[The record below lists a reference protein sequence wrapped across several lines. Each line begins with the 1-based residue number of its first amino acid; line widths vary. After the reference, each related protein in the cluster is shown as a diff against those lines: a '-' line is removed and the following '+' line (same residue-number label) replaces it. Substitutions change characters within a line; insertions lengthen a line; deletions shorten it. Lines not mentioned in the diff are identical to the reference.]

1 MVLSFYVSNAHK
13 SQRSKVSLR
22 GDSLIEFSPFD
33 FPMNAS
39 LFRIFLCSRLPGL
52 AAAIL
57 FLLGTIHQASAQSG
71 VVARDLF
78 LKLST
83 TDNTYATTVGFT
95 NLAVSQSQTLPEFE
109 SPANSGDGF
118 GERLRAFV
126 IPPATGSYVFSIASD
141 EWSDLFLSSDES
153 PANRVRIAFVN
164 NATRYRQFDAEP
176 NQKSVS
182 ISLVAGQRYYLE
194 AVRKEG
200 NGPDHLT
207 VRWQLPDGSLEEP
220 IPAKIGTTVR
230 LVGYRTN
237 TISAP
242 ALLTPVNTNVVTLEG
257 RPIVLTAAANNSS
270 PVSYQ
275 WVLGGVDIPG
285 AIQSTLSIPAAQI
298 NPNHGQVYR
307 CRLGNTKG
315 TNLTAEIRL
324 TVQADTTAPALAQ
337 VLYVGPGRVRV
348 RFSEAVTEASGLDL
362 SHYQLDGGAAI
373 TKAAMIDES
382 TVELLTSALTLG
394 QTYTVQV
401 SGIQDRIQTP
411 NTIAAGTSASFKVV
425 PFQPAD
431 VGGAVIAGSIDA
443 VPGGYDM
450 SGGSRDIGAAGDQF
464 QFNWQLVRG
473 DFDFQIRVQSIAQ
486 SFDAWAKAGLMA
498 RSTLSSNS
506 AFAMAIA
513 SPGIEGCYMSSRAA
527 SGGTATQ
534 VGSFPANYPDTWLRL
549 SRQNNAFKAY
559 ASRDGQAWT
568 RLGAATIAMPSEIY
582 LGMALSGHVTNQVAK
597 AQFRDFGPASGSFSS
612 ERTVR
617 VEPPGP
623 SSRTTPLAITE
634 IMFQSTLRPDLTNS
648 LEFVELY
655 NSNPYFEDL
664 SGYHFEGD
672 IQYAFPEGTLMAGG
686 SYLVIARDPAALK
699 QVYGI
704 SNVLGPFAGALKSSG
719 IVRLEDRL
727 NAVMLEVP
735 YDNKAPWPVGADGT
749 GHSLVLAR
757 PSYGERFAQAWDLS
771 DRKGGSPGRIDT
783 IGVEPLR
790 DVVINEFLANSLS
803 PETDYVELY
812 NRGSVSLD
820 LGGAWLSDSPVT
832 NRFQIPA
839 GTRIPAGGFVVF
851 RQDQLGFSLNAEGE
865 TLYLLNSS
873 KTRVIDAV
881 RYDDQRPNVSL
892 GRVPDGADQWYP
904 QKSLT
909 PGTAGAGFLSSSVVI
924 NEILYKPLSGDSDD
938 GFVELYNAGK
948 ESVDLAG
955 WKFAAGPSYTFPSG
969 AKIPAGGYVVV
980 ARNRTRLLSRYPG
993 TLNEQNTFGN
1003 YSGKPS
1009 TDGNRIALTMPVVHV
1024 NTDVSG
1030 VAHTNTLHAVVDEVT
1045 FGLGGRWGRWAN
1057 GDGSSLELRDSR
1069 GDHRLAYHWGDSDE
1083 TRKAP
1088 WTTVEATGLVNL
1100 GAPQDGTVNRLE
1112 LTLLNAGECLIDNV
1126 EVLVSG
1132 SSGNRVQNSTFESGL
1147 NPWVPQGNH
1156 VNSFLDS
1163 TEGFES
1169 SSSLHVRASARGDTG
1184 ANRIR
1189 VALSGSINEGQ
1200 TCTIRAK
1207 VRWLRG
1213 WPELVMRLEG
1223 NGFELAGVMQT
1234 PSNPGTPGAKN
1245 SIAVENAPPAIFDVH
1260 HSPVLPAVNEDVLVT
1275 ARVQDP
1281 DGVSSLN
1288 LRYHLDPD
1296 TTYRSV
1302 AMRDDG
1308 QGGDAVARDGIYT
1321 GTLPGQSPNSLVGFY
1336 VEATDAAPNPQSSR
1350 FPLTAPADE
1359 ALVRFGEPTPASGY
1373 ATYHYYLTAKKVD
1386 LWINRPSLSNERV
1399 EGTFV
1404 YGNFR
1409 AIYGIAGKYSGSP
1422 YHQGFGSPV
1431 TDPCHYS
1438 LDIPLDDLLL
1448 GTENFNKLHSP
1459 GNGPFDDDSLQRE
1472 QTAYWVMRQMNLPYN
1487 YRRYIA
1493 MYVNG
1498 NRKGTFMEDTQTPG
1512 SDVLDQR
1519 FPNDSNGNLY
1529 KLQPW
1534 FEFDDVAVTGA
1545 SGASFNNVSWCTLMN
1560 YYSTP
1565 QQTEKKLARYR
1576 YNFLTRAANGT
1587 ANDYTNVWD
1596 LTDAANTL
1604 PGGDYVGNMKRLV
1617 DMEEWMRIF
1626 AVQHSVGNWDS
1637 FGNRN
1642 AQNMYGYKPQKGR
1655 WTLMTWDFNIV
1666 LGNSGSDG
1674 PTGDDLFQYN
1684 GSDEAMLRIY
1694 KTPEFRRS
1702 YWRALKEIAEGP
1714 MSNPALGTLLD
1725 AKYAEMSAS
1734 GFGTVANPSS
1744 IKTWI
1749 AQRREYL
1756 LNSVRPYVTNFAVI
1770 GSADYDTNSSVAV
1783 IVGSAPLEV
1792 DTFVVNGVAYP
1803 VTWFNPP
1810 ASKEINV
1817 TSWRIQV
1824 PLIPG
1829 ANTLVIQGLDR
1840 HGNPMAGI
1848 SKTNIIRR
1856 LGDPLPPQGRVLF
1869 TEIQYNGNKPGASFI
1884 ELHNS
1889 SSTETFDLTGW
1900 RLDGVGY
1907 TFPEASS
1914 INPGQYLVLA
1924 GDATQFARAYG
1935 TDAPVFDS
1943 FNGTLSNEGEVLSLI
1958 RPGPTPAEDVVVDRV
1973 RYESAAP
1980 WSQRANGQGASL
1992 QLKDVTADNS
2002 RVGSWGDAGL
2012 PEWQKVSI
2020 TATNKGGRI
2029 LLFLPIPGDLYID
2042 DVSLTDASGNEVV
2055 QNGGF
2060 ESPLAGTWTVSTNC
2074 QDSSVATGVS
2084 HSGNSSL
2091 HLTAR
2096 VSSNSVTNQSVWQD
2110 TLPIKTNGL
2119 YTLSFWYL
2127 PSTNAFKMAS
2137 RTLPASSLSIT
2148 NAVSPITATPG
2159 GENNVRQSIPA
2170 YPTVWLNEVLPYNR
2184 TGLADEQGD
2193 RDSWVELYNP
2203 GLSAVDLGGLYLSDN
2218 YTNLNQWAFPQG
2230 TLIPPGGFLV
2240 VWVDGEPESSTATS
2254 LHTRFALSLT
2264 NGAIVLSR
2272 MVQGQP
2278 QVVDYIN
2285 FPRLEADRSFG
2296 SYPDGQPFYRQSFFK
2311 VTPRAAND
2319 GTPPPVRIN
2328 EWLADN
2334 GSVIANPVGGKFSDW
2349 FELYNP
2355 GEQPADLSGYFLSE
2369 NVSNPNQFQ
2378 IPSGTVIPAHGYQL
2392 VWADKQSGAN
2402 TPGQGGDL
2410 HVNFALDKK
2419 NGGVLALYSPS
2430 LASVDLVSF
2439 GKQTNN
2445 VSMGRFP
2452 DGGAFIGFMVRP
2464 TPRAANVLGLEG
2476 NTPPKLSPIP
2486 NRTLAEGSRLVF
2498 TATAEDAESNL
2509 DRLTF
2514 SLAPGAPAG
2523 ALMLPDGRFR
2533 WRPTEAQGPN
2543 EYSLT
2548 VVVTDSGNPP
2558 LSDSVTFRVSV
2569 SEVNQPPVFD
2579 VRPHYTK
2586 VGQTLRFATASDSD
2600 LPAQQLGFGLP
2611 LGAPA
2616 GLTIDPATGVIAWTP
2631 NEQQVGTHSVAVQ
2644 AVDNGV
2650 PPLSALFKYSIEV
2663 LAGNQTLIVG
2673 DIVRAGG
2680 SVVIRCQAT
2689 VGKHYQLFFTETLAQ
2704 PAWQSQSAAVT
2715 ATSTQVEFTDS
2726 TSSAPRR
2733 YYRIIQ
2739 TD

>member
-1 MVLSFYVSNAHK
+1 MNS
-13 SQRSKVSLR
+13 SL
-22 GDSLIEFSPFD
+22 
-33 FPMNAS
+33 A
-39 LFRIFLCSRLPGL
+39 LCRH
-52 AAAIL
+52 AL
-57 FLLGTIHQASAQSG
+57 FLIAIPFVLGTAQQAAAQSG
-71 VVARDLF
+71 VVARELF
-78 LKLST
+78 LKLSA

-95 NLAVSQSQTLPEFE
+95 NLPASQSSTLPEFD
-109 SPANSGDGF
+109 SPSNSGDGF

-126 IPPATGSYVFSIASD
+126 IPPSSGLYTFSIASD

-153 PANRVRIAFVN
+153 PTNRVRIAYVN
-164 NATRYRQFDAEP
+164 NATRYRDFSAEP
-176 NQKSVS
+176 NQQSAPVA
-182 ISLVAGQRYYLE
+182 LVAGQRYYIE

-200 NGPDHLT
+200 SGPDHLT

-220 IPAKIGTTVR
+220 ISGKIGNTVR

-237 TISAP
+237 SISAP
-242 ALLTPVNTNVVTLEG
+242 ALLNPVPTNVVTFEG
-257 RPIVLTAAANNSS
+257 RPILLTAAANNSS

-275 WVLGGVDIPG
+275 WLLGGVEIPG
-285 AIQSTLSIPAAQI
+285 AIQSTFTIPAAQVS
-298 NPNHGQVYR
+298 PNHGQIYR
-307 CRLGNTKG
+307 CRLSNTKA

-324 TVQADTTAPALAQ
+324 TVQADTVAPALSQ
-337 VLYVGPGRVRV
+337 VVYVGPSRVRI
-348 RFSEAVTEASGLDL
+348 RFSEAVTEASALDI
-362 SHYQLDGGAAI
+362 SHYQLDSGA
-373 TKAAMIDES
+373 TLSKAVMIDDA
-382 TVELLTSALTLG
+382 TVELVTSALTLG

-401 SGIQDRIQTP
+401 SGIQDRIKTP
-411 NTIAAGTSASFKVV
+411 NTLSPAASVSFKVT
-425 PFQPAD
+425 PFQAAD
-431 VGGAVIAGSIDA
+431 VGGAVISGSIDA
-443 VPGGYDM
+443 VPGGYDIA
-450 SGGSRDIGAAGDQF
+450 GASRDIGGSADQF
-464 QFNWQLVRG
+464 QYNWQLIRG
-473 DFDFQIRVQSIAQ
+473 DFDFQVRVQSLSQ
-486 SFDAWAKAGLMA
+486 SFDAWSKAGLMA

-506 AFAMAIA
+506 AYAMAVA
-513 SPGIEGCYMSSRAA
+513 SPGVEGCYMALRSAT
-527 SGGTATQ
+527 GGTTTQ
-534 VGSFPANYPDTWLRL
+534 MGSYPANYPDTWLRL
-549 SRQNNAFKAY
+549 SRQNNAFNAY
-559 ASRDGQAWT
+559 ASRDGQSWT
-568 RLGAATIAMPSEIY
+568 RLGSSTLAMPSEIY
-582 LGMALSGHVTNQVAK
+582 LGMALAGHVTNQVVK
-597 AQFRDFGPASGSFSS
+597 AQFRDFGAAGGSTVS
-612 ERTVR
+612 ERISR

-648 LEFVELY
+648 LEFIELY

-672 IQYAFPEGTLMAGG
+672 IHFAFPQGMLLQGG
-686 SYLVIARDPAALK
+686 AYVVLARDPAALK

-704 SNVLGPFAGALKSSG
+704 TNVLGPFTGALKSAG
-719 IVRLEDRL
+719 NVRLEDRL
-727 NAVMLEVP
+727 NAVMLQVP
-735 YDNKAPWPVGADGT
+735 YENKAPWPVGANGT

-757 PSYGERFAQAWDLS
+757 PSYGEKFAQAWDIS
-771 DRKGGSPGRIDT
+771 DRKGGSPGRADSV
-783 IGVEPLR
+783 GAEPLR

-812 NRGSVSLD
+812 NRGTRSVD
-820 LGGAWLSDSPVT
+820 LGGAWLSDSPST
-832 NRFQIPA
+832 NRFQIPQ
-839 GTRIPAGGFVVF
+839 GTRISAGGFVVF

-865 TLYLLNSS
+865 TLYLVNAAQS
-873 KTRVIDAV
+873 RVIDAV
-881 RYDDQRPNVSL
+881 QYGDQRSNISL

-909 PGTAGAGFLSSSVVI
+909 PGAAGSGSLQSPVVI
-924 NEILYKPLSGDSDD
+924 NEILYKPLSGDNED
-938 GFVELYNAGK
+938 GFVELYNAGT
-948 ESVDLAG
+948 ETVDLAG
-955 WKFAAGPSYTFPSG
+955 WKFVAGPSYTFPAG

-980 ARNRTRLLSRYPG
+980 ARNRTRLLSRYSG

-1003 YSGKPS
+1003 YSGKPT
-1009 TDGNRIALTMPVVHV
+1009 TDANRIALAMPVSHV
-1024 NTDVSG
+1024 NTDAAG
-1030 VAHTNTLHAVVDEVT
+1030 IARTNTLHPIVDEVT

-1057 GDGSSLELRDSR
+1057 GDGSSLELRDPR
-1069 GDHRLAYHWGDSDE
+1069 GDHRQAYNWGDSDE

-1100 GAPQDGTVNRLE
+1100 GAPLDGTVNRLE
-1112 LTLLNAGECLIDNV
+1112 LTLLNAGECLVDNV

-1132 SSGNRVQNSTFESGL
+1132 TAGNRVLNPTFESGL
-1147 NPWVPQGNH
+1147 SPWVPQGNH

-1163 TEGFES
+1163 SEGFGS
-1169 SSSLHVRASARGDTG
+1169 SNSLHVRASARGDTG

-1189 VALSGSINEGQ
+1189 VALNGAINDGQ

-1213 WPELVMRLEG
+1213 WPELVLRLEG

-1234 PSNPGTPGAKN
+1234 PPNPGTPGAKN
-1245 SIAVENAPPAIFDVH
+1245 SIAVDNAPPAISEVH

-1275 ARVQDP
+1275 ARVHDP
-1281 DGVSSLN
+1281 DGVASLT

-1308 QGGDAVARDGIYT
+1308 QGGDAVAGDGIYT
-1321 GTLPGQSPNSLVGFY
+1321 ATVPGQSPNTLVGFY
-1336 VEATDAAPNPQSSR
+1336 VEATDAAANPKSSR
-1350 FPLTAPADE
+1350 FPLTAPDDE
-1359 ALVRFGEPTPASGY
+1359 ALVRFGEPTPVSGY
-1373 ATYHYYLTAKKVD
+1373 ATYHYHMTAKKVD

-1498 NRKGTFMEDTQTPG
+1498 NRKGSFMEDTQTPG

-1534 FEFDDVAVTGA
+1534 FEFDDVQVTGGN
-1545 SGASFNNVSWCTLMN
+1545 SASFNNVSWCTLLN
-1560 YYSTP
+1560 FYSNP

-1617 DMEEWMRIF
+1617 DMEEWLRIF

-1642 AQNMYGYKPQKGR
+1642 AQNMYGYKPQNGR

-1684 GSDEAMLRIY
+1684 ASDDAMLRIY

-1714 MSNPALGTLLD
+1714 MNNPALSALLD
-1725 AKYAEMSAS
+1725 AKYAEMVAS
-1734 GFGTVANPSS
+1734 GFGSVANPSG
-1744 IKTWI
+1744 IKSWI
-1749 AQRREYL
+1749 SQRRDYL
-1756 LNSVRPYVTNFAVI
+1756 LSSVRPYITNFTVL
-1770 GSADYDTNSSVAV
+1770 GSADYETNSSVAV

-1792 DTFVVNGVAYP
+1792 DAFVVNGVSYP

-1810 ASKEINV
+1810 GSKEINV

-1824 PLIPG
+1824 PLTPG

-1840 HGNPMAGI
+1840 NGNPMAGI
-1848 SKTNIIRR
+1848 ARTNLVRR
-1856 LGDPLPPQGRVLF
+1856 SGDLVLPQGRVLF
-1869 TEIQYNGNKPGASFI
+1869 TEIQYNGARPGSSFI
-1884 ELHNS
+1884 ELYNS
-1889 SSTETFDLTGW
+1889 STTETFDLTGW
-1900 RLDGVGY
+1900 RLDGVSY

-1914 INPGQYLVLA
+1914 ISPGQYLVLA

-1935 TDAPVFDS
+1935 TGVPVFDS
-1943 FNGTLSNEGEVLSLI
+1943 FKGTLSNEGEVLSLI
-1958 RPGPTPAEDVVVDRV
+1958 KPGATPADDVVVDRV

-1980 WSQRANGQGASL
+1980 WSARANGTGASL
-1992 QLKDVTADNS
+1992 QLKDVTTDNS
-2002 RVGSWGDAGL
+2002 RAGSWGDAGAV
-2012 PEWQKVSI
+2012 EWQKVSV
-2020 TATNKGGRI
+2020 TATNKGGRL

-2042 DVSLTDASGNEVV
+2042 DVSLTDASGNDVV
-2055 QNGGF
+2055 KNGGF
-2060 ESPLAGTWTVSTNC
+2060 ESPLSGTWFVSTNC
-2074 QDSSVATGVS
+2074 QDSAVTSGVA

-2091 HLTAR
+2091 HLVAR
-2096 VSSNSVTNQSVWQD
+2096 VPSNSVTNQSVWQD
-2110 TLPIKTNGL
+2110 TLPVQTNGV

-2127 PSTNAFKMAS
+2127 PSTNAFKMAA
-2137 RTLPASSLSIT
+2137 RTLPNSSLAVT
-2148 NAVSPITATPG
+2148 NAAMPNFATPG
-2159 GENNVRQSIPA
+2159 GENNIRQSVPA

-2203 GLSAVDLGGLYLSDN
+2203 GLVAVDLGGLYLSDN
-2218 YTNLNQWAFPQG
+2218 YTNLTQWAFPQG
-2230 TLIPPGGFLV
+2230 TLIAPGGYLL
-2240 VWVDGEPESSTATS
+2240 VWVDGEPESSTPTS
-2254 LHTRFALSLT
+2254 LHTSFALSLT

-2272 MVQGQP
+2272 TVQGQP
-2278 QVVDYIN
+2278 QVVDYLN
-2285 FPRLEADRSFG
+2285 FPRMDADRSFG
-2296 SYPDGQPFYRQSFFK
+2296 SYPDGQPFYRQRFFK
-2311 VTPRAAND
+2311 VTPRAGND

-2328 EWLADN
+2328 EWMADN

-2355 GEQPADLSGYFLSE
+2355 GEQSADLSGYYLSE
-2369 NVSNPNQFQ
+2369 SAANPNQFL

-2392 VWADKQSGAN
+2392 VWADKQSAAN
-2402 TPGQGGDL
+2402 TAGQGDL

-2419 NGGVLALYSPS
+2419 NGGVIALYSPS
-2430 LASVDLVSF
+2430 LALVDQVSF

-2452 DGGAFIGFMVRP
+2452 DGSDFIRFLVRP

-2476 NTPPKLSPIP
+2476 NTPPKLAPIP
-2486 NRTLAEGSRLVF
+2486 NRTMAEGSRLVF
-2498 TATAEDAESNL
+2498 TATAEDAESSL
-2509 DRLTF
+2509 DQLTF

-2523 ALMLPDGRFR
+2523 AVILPDGRFR

-2543 EYSLT
+2543 DYSIT

-2569 SEVNQPPVFD
+2569 SEVNAPPVFD
-2579 VRPHYTK
+2579 TRPHYTK
-2586 VGQTLRFATASDSD
+2586 VGQTLRFATATDSD
-2600 LPAQQLGFGLP
+2600 IPAQQLGFGLP

-2616 GLTIDPATGVIAWTP
+2616 GLTIDPATGVVTWTP
-2631 NEQQVGTHSVAVQ
+2631 TEQQVGHYTVAVQ

-2650 PPLSALFKYSIEV
+2650 PPMSALFKYSIDV
-2663 LAGNQTLIVG
+2663 LAANETLIVG
-2673 DIVRAGG
+2673 EIVRTGA

-2689 VGKHYQLFFTETLAQ
+2689 VGKHYQLFFTESLSQPLWQAQ
-2704 PAWQSQSAAVT
+2704 SGSLT
-2715 ATSTQVEFTDS
+2715 ATSPQVEFTDS
-2726 TSSAPRR
+2726 TAAAPRR
-2733 YYRIIQ
+2733 YYRILQ